1 MKSIFAARQRYM
13 LGKMNK
19 IEFNY
24 LVAEHV
30 FKKWVVLAKN
40 TQHHWRWLAEL
51 SAYLEL
57 KFLGIE

>member
-1 MKSIFAARQRYM
+1 MMGRITKV
-13 LGKMNK
+13 
-19 IEFNY
+19 EFNY

-30 FKKWVVLAKN
+30 FKKWAPAAKEMLP
-40 TQHHWRWLAEL
+40 HWQWLAEM